1 MLIFKK
7 RALKL
12 GVMTAALLGIG
23 FVACNDDDDNAPQFR
38 SKEYSLKGV
47 AGADNNVVVGTVK
60 LSENYDSSVNLI
72 VTLNKSVNNT
82 QQVIR
87 LIKGSI
93 TAPTTDT
100 IRVDSIAGTGNA
112 VTKTLFQNIR
122 KIKVGNDSV
131 SFRYDSAIN
140 YTAFIKVS
148 VKQDSVTAAGNIL
161 KAAQ

>member
-7 RALKL
+7 HTLKL

-23 FVACNDDDDNAPQFR
+23 FVACNDDDNNVPQFR

-47 AGADNNVVVGTVK
+47 RGADSNIVVGTVK
-60 LSENYDSSVNLI
+60 LSENYDSTVNLV

-93 TAPTTDT
+93 TAPATDT
-100 IRVDSIAGTGNA
+100 IKVDSVAGTGNA
-112 VTKTLFQNIR
+112 VTKTLLQNVR
-122 KIKVGNDSV
+122 EIKVGNDTI
-131 SFRYDSAIN
+131 SFRYDSAVN

-148 VKQDSVTAAGNIL
+148 VKQDSVTAVGNVF